1 MGFLFG
7 GIPWYLGA
15 FIILVTSVDHREKA
29 GYVAC
34 SIAVSSSLCLF
45 HYIVV
50 EPRPYSLIFISF
62 SCDLIFL
69 SEIFQSIIYLIAAM
83 LGMTGNINIW

>member
-15 FIILVTSVDHREKA
+15 FIVLVTSVDHREKA

-34 SIAVSSSLCLF
+34 SIAVSSSLSLHCRRTTALVT
-45 HYIVV
+45 HLYSSL
-50 EPRPYSLIFISF
+50 SLIISF
-62 SCDLIFL
+62 SFY
-69 SEIFQSIIYLIAAM
+69 EFFQSVVYLIAVM
-83 LGMTGNINIW
+83 LGMTGDINIW